1 MANYPLPVFHFSVS
15 LGGGSPIGF
24 SEVSGLSQE
33 VQAIEYRDGLMSA
46 TTLPLKSPGLKKAGN
61 ITLKRGMLTGNNDLY
76 NWLNNNGK
84 PGVDRRDLTITLLND
99 ENNPVFVWSVAQAW
113 PVKIDGPGLKATGNE
128 TAIESVE
135 LVHEGIKLKT
145 A

>member
-15 LGGGSPIGF
+15 LGGGAPIGF

-33 VQAIEYRDGLMSA
+33 VQAIEYRDGLMSS
-46 TTLPLKSPGLKKAGN
+46 TTLSLQRQGLSKAPH
-61 ITLKRGMLTGNNDLY
+61 ITLKKGMVTSDNSLFD
-76 NWLNNNGK
+76 WLNNAGN

-99 ENNPVFVWSVAQAW
+99 ENNPVFVWSIAQAW

-128 TAIESVE
+128 IAIESLE
-135 LVHEGIKLKT
+135 LVHEGISRK
-145 A
+145 AA

>member
-15 LGGGSPIGF
+15 LGGGAPIGF

-33 VQAIEYRDGLMSA
+33 VQAIEYRDGLMSS
-46 TTLPLKSPGLKKAGN
+46 TTLPLKYPGLRKAGN
-61 ITLKRGMLTGNNDLY
+61 ITLKRGMITSNNDLY
-76 NWLNNNGK
+76 NWLNNNGT

-99 ENNPVFVWSVAQAW
+99 ENNPVFVWSIAQAW
-113 PVKIDGPGLKATGNE
+113 PVKIEGPGLKATGNE

-135 LVHEGIKLKT
+135 LVHEGITLKS

>member
-15 LGGGSPIGF
+15 LGGGAPIGF

-33 VQAIEYRDGLMSA
+33 VQAIEYRDGLMSS

-76 NWLNNNGK
+76 NWLNNNGG

-99 ENNPVFVWSVAQAW
+99 ENNPVFVWSIAQAW
-113 PVKIDGPGLKATGNE
+113 PVKVEGPGLKATGNE
-128 TAIESVE
+128 TAIESIE
-135 LVHEGIKLKT
+135 LVHEGITLKS